1 MRTATSIPVPQSIRS
16 QGIVELD
23 AEAPSVNGRAALPPR
38 AGLTL
43 AAGTFSTAGFRDLSA
58 PRVVPGCA
66 GDHPGIHQL
75 LSAVFHAPTRDAFY
89 SSLDDPYYE
98 PRDRLLVKRGDRI
111 IAHLHLTKR
120 VMHFGPMM
128 LPVSGLSW
136 ICTLP
141 EFRGLGFA
149 RQLLRTADRT
159 MAADGAMLGLLSTKL
174 PHFFRPAGWAVCGR
188 QSQAHAGTRELL
200 AQLSAMALPPA
211 EGAFNIRPLRQ
222 MELSS
227 VMRLYARATER
238 SIGPFERSEAYWR
251 WLVSRKGF
259 DQVLIAIDGP
269 DRLELDG
276 SGSPIVG
283 YAVTRGESIVELVV
297 DPDHPSAAEQLL
309 ARACGEAIERDDHA
323 VQLHAPPGERLFGL
337 FQAASGTLH
346 QTEAHQGEVFMV
358 KLLDPAGF
366 LRLLLGEL
374 NVRSEATALERPC
387 ELGLH
392 VEDRKYRLAV
402 SRRSVKLTLNK
413 LGRSY
418 LRMNLAEFTR
428 LLLGH
433 LDLHEAVASGR
444 VTSSTRLALEIGQVL
459 FPRLPLWRPPFDDLT
474 G

>member
-1 MRTATSIPVPQSIRS
+1 
-16 QGIVELD
+16 
-23 AEAPSVNGRAALPPR
+23 
-38 AGLTL
+38 
-43 AAGTFSTAGFRDLSA
+43 
-58 PRVVPGCA
+58 VPGCA

-75 LSAVFHAPTRDAFY
+75 LSAIFHSPSRDAFH

-120 VMHFGPMM
+120 VMHFGPMK
-128 LPVSGLSW
+128 LAVSGLGW
-136 ICTLP
+136 LCTLQ
-141 EFRGLGFA
+141 EFRGSGFA
-149 RQLLRTADRT
+149 RQLLRTADRA
-159 MAADGAMLGLLSTKL
+159 MAAEGAMLGLLSTKL

-200 AQLSAMALPPA
+200 AQLSSLGLPPA
-211 EGAFNIRPLRQ
+211 EGALNIRPLRQ
-222 MELSS
+222 VELTS
-227 VMRLYARATER
+227 VMSLYARATLG

-251 WLVSRKGF
+251 WLVSRKAF

-269 DRLELDG
+269 DKLELDG
-276 SGSPIVG
+276 AGSPIVG
-283 YAVTRGESIVELVV
+283 YAVTSGKTIVELVV
-297 DPDHPSAAEQLL
+297 DPEHPTAAEQLL

-323 VQLHAPPGERLFGL
+323 MLLHAPPGEKLFGV
-337 FQAASGTLH
+337 FQAAGGMLH

-358 KLLDPAGF
+358 KLLDPTGL

-374 NVRSEATALERPC
+374 NVRAEAAGLARPC

-392 VEDRKYRLAV
+392 VEDRKFRLVV

-433 LDLHEAVASGR
+433 LELDEAAAGGR
-444 VTSSTRLALEIGQVL
+444 VTASTRLALEVGQVL
-459 FPRLPLWRPPFDDLT
+459 FPRLPLWRPPLDDLT
-474 G
+474 T